1 MSVNFIKEVDELLEV
16 DLVAGLH
23 AHDFNHCCNLSSAET
38 AYCLILRLKRFRSRA
53 KTRP

>member
-23 AHDFNHCCNLSSAET
+23 ARDFNHCYN
-38 AYCLILRLKRFRSRA
+38 RHQLKLL
-53 KTRP
+53 TV